1 MFIAYV
7 EVRFASKKLALRTTR
22 EMPKLRGK
30 TRWRLLKSRPVC
42 RNLLGPHLH
51 IGAPVAQ
58 LDRAFGYEP
67 KGRKFDSC
75 RAHHFPL
82 QKRLLV
88 VTKAFKAKG
97 NDDLSSGRR
106 ISRLAGTRTE
116 KWITGKA
123 AGV

>member
-75 RAHHFPL
+75 RAHHFHQCL
-82 QKRLLV
+82 S
-88 VTKAFKAKG
+88 AFPSFS
-97 NDDLSSGRR
+97 NFSLESRTTRR
-106 ISRLAGTRTE
+106 TTSLRDNGIS
-116 KWITGKA
+116 
-123 AGV
+123 

>member
-22 EMPKLRGK
+22 EMPKRRAK
-30 TRWRLLKSRPVC
+30 NAMEIVEA
-42 RNLLGPHLH
+42 GPHLH

-75 RAHHFPL
+75 RAHHFP
-82 QKRLLV
+82 
-88 VTKAFKAKG
+88 
-97 NDDLSSGRR
+97 SS
-106 ISRLAGTRTE
+106 
-116 KWITGKA
+116 KA
-123 AGV
+123 AAGCN

>member
-75 RAHHFPL
+75 RAHHFFLLPPL
-82 QKRLLV
+82 GLRC
-88 VTKAFKAKG
+88 F
-97 NDDLSSGRR
+97 
-106 ISRLAGTRTE
+106 SRVNLFS
-116 KWITGKA
+116 
-123 AGV
+123 VL